1 MVAGL
6 FKEIKK
12 VFTGYKLE
20 KKKQERG
27 GLEGAMKCDDV
38 GVGRERLVNRSLC
51 DRLTTQNR

>member
-38 GVGRERLVNRSLC
+38 GVGREGLMYRGL
-51 DRLTTQNR
+51 